1 MNPLRNSTENKIP
14 AEKSLFSEA
23 MITFAGIVLG
33 FLTISIIIGLLSNKE
48 GDAFSINPL
57 FAFATYLIIPTVLVG
72 FYKRNNHRIK
82 MRLNSPFREVQLN
95 WKLTLFSLL
104 FMFACSILYGILIQ
118 ILQIPWLMPPSP
130 NDQIYFLGD
139 GFRLLFN
146 ILIVG
151 LWAPFNEELL
161 FRNFLIPIISSKYG
175 SFIAVTISSALFS
188 LMHIELSLL
197 IPVFLLGV
205 CLSWLFKKTQSVWP
219 CIIAHSIWNMI
230 VIVVGFLI

>member
-1 MNPLRNSTENKIP
+1 
-14 AEKSLFSEA
+14 
-23 MITFAGIVLG
+23 
-33 FLTISIIIGLLSNKE
+33 
-48 GDAFSINPL
+48 
-57 FAFATYLIIPTVLVG
+57 
-72 FYKRNNHRIK
+72 
-82 MRLNSPFREVQLN
+82 
-95 WKLTLFSLL
+95 
-104 FMFACSILYGILIQ
+104 
-118 ILQIPWLMPPSP
+118 MPPSP

-161 FRNFLIPIISSKYG
+161 FRNFLIPIISRKYG